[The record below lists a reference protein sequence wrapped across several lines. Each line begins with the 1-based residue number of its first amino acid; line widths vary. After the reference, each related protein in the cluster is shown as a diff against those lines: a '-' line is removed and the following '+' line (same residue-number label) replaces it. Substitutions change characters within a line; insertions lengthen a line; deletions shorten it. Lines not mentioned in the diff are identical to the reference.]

1 MLQQNNNNNYPCLNM
16 SGSAPDV
23 LQKCSKASLPFPS
36 RLELGLGDLPLIR
49 GLRAWTLCSK
59 NRLKA
64 GSLLKGGQAP
74 TAPPAGHRGST
85 SCPRPADVYLSGEW
99 GHMAYG
105 LPVEPEGK
113 AGIRALVTVATLKTS
128 EGSGKTQ
135 THCLFLQTEKG
146 SCLYSTAKPV
156 SVATS
161 STTSSLVGEWLKG
174 KTGGRGSRDAPAR
187 RREHGSTSAAQ
198 SGANRVR
205 VRSGR
210 RWRKSSNPAGREK
223 TGVSRDRQQSSGKDP
238 AGEIT
243 LDERQ
248 EERNKDS
255 SDRKQSP
262 SPEQDIRRARQEKEG
277 PFRGLRCCHN
287 ASPKAC
293 TQCGGRAQ
301 RRGSQGG
308 ESPRGGIP
316 NRLSCEVKGMKKE
329 RQRNEEE
336 EDEAGLCN
344 SPDSVSALLN
354 SNLES
359 NHHHPESLDN
369 SDIGENREAESSE
382 EMNSHSQSKDDY
394 SEKDEDAES
403 ELMKTQ
409 TGFDSTHE
417 PSEQDRDDF
426 TLRRSRGFD
435 DQEQRENPSE
445 ETFTHLNGLI
455 DAVEA
460 QMEEEVEHV
469 DVKEEK
475 GSGKQFTLESGCCGD
490 VCICPASICAEPST
504 PDEGS
509 TCDASS
515 KTCFVPRDQESS
527 TGCQQGRAESGIM
540 GKEELDI
547 STFEQ
552 HEWNCAA
559 ETNTVIE
566 DGEPLFFFQCVLED
580 GDASLRPRDPSVL
593 EQESRTVTEN
603 GCNFSTNEL
612 VEAVQ
617 RDELT
622 WENRG
627 EESREK
633 IMELRV
639 NPEEGDDAGE
649 IRGSGRTCK
658 ELDDCDGKVDYD
670 KERQT
675 KDDDKTIIENC
686 ALKDKWRLEEPSAEC
701 GGRRKEGGDTCGQTS
716 ICQAGAERETSTR
729 GTSTASAAPC
739 TSPALPLANPAPSTP
754 LLGSMT
760 TSLPCLEAEKEEEE
774 EEERVSV
781 GERDQE
787 VERRKEGE
795 LEEQHEEERGSTV
808 ATEEGSREEEKEEE
822 EDEFGVFM
830 QAEGELAWSEGSTMP
845 ASVPCGC
852 RESVGECR
860 SSWLAVLCF
869 VYIS

>member
-1 MLQQNNNNNYPCLNM
+1 
-16 SGSAPDV
+16 
-23 LQKCSKASLPFPS
+23 
-36 RLELGLGDLPLIR
+36 
-49 GLRAWTLCSK
+49 
-59 NRLKA
+59 
-64 GSLLKGGQAP
+64 
-74 TAPPAGHRGST
+74 
-85 SCPRPADVYLSGEW
+85 
-99 GHMAYG
+99 MAYG
-105 LPVEPEGK
+105 LPVEPDGK

-187 RREHGSTSAAQ
+187 RKEHGSTSAAQ

-223 TGVSRDRQQSSGKDP
+223 TGVSRDRQPSSGKDP

-248 EERNKDS
+248 EEGNKDG

-293 TQCGGRAQ
+293 TQCGRRAQ

-316 NRLSCEVKGMKKE
+316 NRLSCEVKGMREE

-336 EDEAGLCN
+336 EEEAFLCD

-359 NHHHPESLDN
+359 NHRHPESLDN
-369 SDIGENREAESSE
+369 SENIGENREAESSE
-382 EMNSHSQSKDDY
+382 EMNLHSQSKDDY
-394 SEKDEDAES
+394 SEKEEDAES

-417 PSEQDRDDF
+417 PSEQDGDDF
-426 TLRRSRGFD
+426 TLRRSGGFD
-435 DQEQRENPSE
+435 DQEQRENPRE
-445 ETFTHLNGLI
+445 ETVTHLNGLT

-460 QMEEEVEHV
+460 QIEEEVECV

-490 VCICPASICAEPST
+490 VCICPASISTETST

-509 TCDASS
+509 TCNTSS
-515 KTCFVPRDQESS
+515 KTCVVLSNQESS
-527 TGCQQGRAESGIM
+527 PGCQQGGAESGIM
-540 GKEELDI
+540 GKEELDV

-552 HEWNCAA
+552 HEQNCAA

-566 DGEPLFFFQCVLED
+566 DGEPLFFFQCVLEE
-580 GDASLRPRDPSVL
+580 GDRSLRPGELSVL
-593 EQESRTVTEN
+593 EHQSRTVTEN

-612 VEAVQ
+612 DEAVQ
-617 RDELT
+617 RDEPT

-627 EESREK
+627 EESREE
-633 IMELRV
+633 ITELRV
-639 NPEEGDDAGE
+639 NPEEGDDAEE
-649 IRGSGRTCK
+649 ISGRTCK
-658 ELDDCDGKVDYD
+658 ELDDCNGKVDYG

-675 KDDDKTIIENC
+675 EDDDKTVIENC
-686 ALKDKWRLEEPSAEC
+686 ALKDKWRLEEPSAGC
-701 GGRRKEGGDTCGQTS
+701 GRRREEDGGTCGRTS
-716 ICQAGAERETSTR
+716 ICQAGAKRETSTH
-729 GTSTASAAPC
+729 GASIASAAPS
-739 TSPALPLANPAPSTP
+739 TSPALPLANPGPSSSHP
-754 LLGSMT
+754 MT

-787 VERRKEGE
+787 AERRKEGE
-795 LEEQHEEERGSTV
+795 LEEQREEERGPTV
-808 ATEEGSREEEKEEE
+808 ATEEGSREEEEE

-830 QAEGELAWSEGSTMP
+830 QAEGESAWSEGSTMP

-852 RESVGECR
+852 TASVGECR
-860 SSWLAVLCF
+860 SSWLAVGLFCLHRLDILLLPVSPTPNF
-869 VYIS
+869 NIGHNTLEYI